1 MAMKSTPPM
10 GKEKSDKPLDGASG
24 GSTRMF
30 GKSGAAPQVAGVSA
44 RPSNAPFAKDA
55 PKGGSTGVMGKQ
67 RSSAPARPGGQS
79 PGGSSVVSNT
89 FGVKG
94 GNGHMAGPSG
104 ASPAKPC

>member
-10 GKEKSDKPLDGASG
+10 GKEKSEKALNGASG

-44 RPSNAPFAKDA
+44 RPSSAPFSKDA

-67 RSSAPARPGGQS
+67 RSTAPSRPGQVS
-79 PGGSSVVSNT
+79 AGGTSTVDNT

-94 GNGHMAGPSG
+94 GSGHMAGHSG
-104 ASPAKPC
+104 ASPAKPR